1 MRWALIYTVAPEVI
15 GVTMTVAK
23 IQHYVP
29 QFLLRNFGNGK
40 KGQVWVFDKMTGR
53 TFSTNAKNIA
63 SESRFYDFQLGGNS
77 VSLEPMLSSL
87 EGSAKPII
95 KAILNA
101 DSLDVIGEDEK
112 LTLSVFFSVQLTRTK
127 TFREQWNDFPR
138 MLREHLEAQGE
149 QVASGS
155 QAAELIRDPTEN
167 ESKAQTAKFMVEAS
181 QHFAPHFA
189 TKLWLLA
196 ATTRRHPFILSD
208 NPLTLQNMTDMSPRG
223 NLGLSVPGIE
233 IYFPLSPVRAL
244 AMWCPSLGDVVR
256 ESAQALRRLYGGRK
270 ADKADDADS
279 LLSLEE
285 ALRTGRPA
293 MYTKENVENFNSLQV
308 ARSERYIFSSVNDFH
323 LAEDMIRAHPNLRRG
338 PRVQVV

>member
-1 MRWALIYTVAPEVI
+1 
-15 GVTMTVAK
+15 MTVAK

-40 KGQVWVFDKMTGR
+40 KDQVWVFDKMTGR

-63 SESRFYDFQLGGNS
+63 SESRFYDFELDGNS
-77 VSLEPMLSSL
+77 VSLEAMLSHL
-87 EGSAKPII
+87 EDSAKPII
-95 KAILNA
+95 KAILKA
-101 DSLDVIGEDEK
+101 DSLEVIGVEEK
-112 LTLSVFFSVQLTRTK
+112 SMLSVFFSVQLTRTK

-138 MLREHLEAQGE
+138 MLREHFEEQGE

-167 ESKAQTAKFMVEAS
+167 ESKAQTAQFMLEAP
-181 QHFAPHFA
+181 QHFATHFA

-196 ATTRRHPFILSD
+196 ATTQRHPFILSD

-244 AMWCPSLGDVVR
+244 AMWCPSLGNVVR
-256 ESAQALRRLYGGRK
+256 EGAQVLRCGGRET
-270 ADKADDADS
+270 DRTNDADG

-285 ALRTGRPA
+285 ALRSGRPA
-293 MYTKENVENFNSLQV
+293 MYTKENVENFNALQV
-308 ARSERYIFSSVNDFH
+308 ARSERYIFSSTNDFH
-323 LAEDMIRAHPNLRRG
+323 LAEEMVRAHPNLRRG
-338 PRVQVV
+338 PRAQVA

>member
-1 MRWALIYTVAPEVI
+1 
-15 GVTMTVAK
+15 MTVAK

-40 KGQVWVFDKMTGR
+40 KDQVWVFDKMTGR

-63 SESRFYDFQLGGNS
+63 SENRFYDFELGGNS
-77 VSLEPMLSSL
+77 VSLEPMLSRL
-87 EGSAKPII
+87 ESSTTPII
-95 KAILNA
+95 KAILKA
-101 DSLDVIGEDEK
+101 DSLKVIGAEEK
-112 LTLSVFFSVQLTRTK
+112 SMLAVFFSVQFTRTK
-127 TFREQWNDFPR
+127 TFREQWNDFPGI
-138 MLREHLEAQGE
+138 LREHFEARGE

-155 QAAELIRDPTEN
+155 QAAELIRDLTEN
-167 ESKAQTAKFMVEAS
+167 ESKVESAQFMVEAP

-196 ATTRRHPFILSD
+196 ATTRTHPFVLSD

-256 ESAQALRRLYGGRK
+256 EGAQSVQCRYRGREADMTNDEDGLLLLEK
-270 ADKADDADS
+270 AP
-279 LLSLEE
+279 
-285 ALRTGRPA
+285 RTGHPA
-293 MYTKENVENFNSLQV
+293 MYTKDNVENFNSLQV
-308 ARSERYIFSSVNDFH
+308 ARSERYIFSSVNDFS
-323 LAEDMIRAHPNLRRG
+323 LAEEMVQTHPNLRCG
-338 PRVQVV
+338 PRAQVVS